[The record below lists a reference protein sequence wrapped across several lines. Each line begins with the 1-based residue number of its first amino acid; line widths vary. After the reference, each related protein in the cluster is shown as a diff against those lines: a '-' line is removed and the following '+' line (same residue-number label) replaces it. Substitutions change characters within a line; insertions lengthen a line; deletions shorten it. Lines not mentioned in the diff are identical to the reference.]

1 MDASAKGADGIRE
14 NRRHNEVL
22 AWAISRIDQI
32 TSGECARQQLCGMLD
47 WMAYFTREHFGFQQR
62 LLAEC
67 SRQREHLLMR
77 AAVHGEFRRQL
88 ARLCIDGTRG
98 DPSVPERLRALCH
111 QLLADAQAEQAA
123 FSDLVR
129 AGGKPARLRA
139 DRRRRPLAEEAAQEF
154 EARVPWRAAH

>member
-14 NRRHNEVL
+14 NHRHNELL
-22 AWAISRIDQI
+22 AWATTRIDQL
-32 TSGECARQQLCGMLD
+32 TSGECARQQLCEMLD

-67 SRQREHLLMR
+67 SRQREHLLNR

-88 ARLCIDGTRG
+88 AQLCIDSTRG

-129 AGGKPARLRA
+129 ASGKPPRLRA
-139 DRRRRPLAEEAAQEF
+139 DRRRRPLAEEAAQQF
-154 EARVPWRAAH
+154 EARLPLRAAH